1 MLWRKLQLN
10 WRYAIGEF
18 LIVLVGVLAAF
29 AVDRW
34 YTNQQERLLESEYIN
49 ALLGDLEKDR
59 ASILSSLEGA
69 KTFASRGQ
77 VLLSSMS
84 SGEIAVSP
92 TEFVAAAATAAYL
105 RFPTYTRST
114 IGDLMSTGNLRLI
127 ESDEI
132 RALLSDYYTS
142 AENRGQWNQNWREY
156 QVHLG
161 HIVPKFVPLH
171 FRDAYEYQSAGGPP
185 WALKELRAGAEEAE
199 SILARMMELEGLQ
212 PAIENM
218 VRTQGVHYTYH
229 QIVLERL
236 DDVISALEK
245 YHSKLAIDR

>member
-18 LIVLVGVLAAF
+18 VIVLLGVLAAL
-29 AVDRW
+29 AVDSW
-34 YTNQQERLLESEYIN
+34 YTDRQESRLESVYVDALLE
-49 ALLGDLEKDR
+49 DLEKDR
-59 ASILSSLEGA
+59 ASILSSLDGA
-69 KTFASRGQ
+69 ETFAMRGRT
-77 VLLSSMS
+77 LLTAMDRQS
-84 SGEIAVSP
+84 IDVAP
-92 TEFVAAAATAAYL
+92 AEFIAAAATAAYL

-114 IGDLMSTGNLRLI
+114 ISDLMSTGNLRLI
-127 ESDEI
+127 KSDVV
-132 RALLSDYYTS
+132 RALLSSYYTS

-161 HIVPKFVPLH
+161 HMVPKFVPLH

-185 WALKELRAGAEEAE
+185 WAPTSLDATMDEAAG
-199 SILARMMELEGLQ
+199 ILARMSDLADLR

-218 VRTQGVHYTYH
+218 VRVQGVHYTYH

-236 DDVISALEK
+236 NELIDALNAYRAE
-245 YHSKLAIDR
+245 LPGV